1 MSVAEP
7 NLVPE
12 PLRVLA
18 VREETRDVV
27 TLTLEAGSKARR
39 SFSPGQFNMLYVF
52 GVGEVAVSMSGDPAR
67 SDVLVHTVKAVGKVT
82 EALCRLQPGSR
93 VGVRG
98 PFGVPWP
105 TSEVRG
111 ADLLLVAGG
120 LGLAP
125 VWPVV
130 HDVLARRSAYGR
142 VYLLVGARSPEELL
156 FRSELDDLQHG
167 GALTVLT
174 TVDRAPLGW
183 KGPIGVVP
191 ALISEV
197 TPGPGA
203 LAFVCGPEV
212 MMRYSARALE
222 RCGLPVG
229 RVFLSMERNMK
240 CAVGFCGHCQY
251 QASFICKDGPVIR
264 YDRLRPLLQVSEI

>member
-1 MSVAEP
+1 MITD
-7 NLVPE
+7 LTMVPE

-18 VREETRDVV
+18 VREEIRDVV
-27 TLTLEAGSKARR
+27 TLTIEAGSKARR
-39 SFSPGQFNMLYVF
+39 AFLPGQFNMLYVF
-52 GVGEVAVSMSGDPAR
+52 GVGEVAVSMSGDSAR

-82 EALCRLQPGSR
+82 EALCRLTPGSV

-142 VYLLVGARSPEELL
+142 VYLLVGARSPEDLL
-156 FRSELDDLQHG
+156 FRSTLEDLQQQG
-167 GALTVLT
+167 ELKVLA
-174 TVDRAPLGW
+174 TVDRAPTTW

-191 ALISEV
+191 ALISQV
-197 TPGPGA
+197 KPGPGA

-212 MMRYSARALE
+212 MMRYSARALG
-222 RCGLPVG
+222 RCGFPDD

-240 CAVGFCGHCQY
+240 CAIGFCGHCQY
-251 QASFICKDGPVIR
+251 QASFVCKDGPVLR
-264 YDRLRPLLQVSEI
+264 YDRLRPLLQIAEI